1 MDIADD
7 DVRIK
12 ETCSLSSSFTSD
24 KSKTSFLQRSES
36 VATEKTTSSDIRGK
50 DNSFLKSLRIIG
62 NSSASAKKNEFLRSQ
77 SVSNPKMCSSKHDIN
92 YGSNYARLAQQSS
105 FSTMTTDDLKNWKPS
120 KNDPI
125 SPMSSPRENQV
136 EQPVLTFA
144 SNLKDSSHI
153 TVGFN
158 LPDDKKE

>member
-12 ETCSLSSSFTSD
+12 ETCSLSSSFSSD
-24 KSKTSFLQRSES
+24 KSKTSFLHRSES

-50 DNSFLKSLRIIG
+50 DNSFLKSLRNLG
-62 NSSASAKKNEFLRSQ
+62 GSSASSKKKQFIRSQ
-77 SVSNPKMCSSKHDIN
+77 SVSNPKICSTKHDIN
-92 YGSNYARLAQQSS
+92 YGTNYARLAQQSS
-105 FSTMTTDDLKNWKPS
+105 FSTMTSDDLKNWKPS

-125 SPMSSPRENQV
+125 SPIPSPREKQ
-136 EQPVLTFA
+136 EEPILTLA
-144 SNLKDSSHI
+144 SSLKDSSNI

-158 LPDDKKE
+158 VLDDKKE